1 MIYVKTKRQVTTSRD
16 LGLGITATPRDEDV
30 SRCSLPWREATSP
43 FREVDVTTKAHQRHE
58 GSPYSPFET
67 TPRRR
72 FSTTSGRPWGGL
84 QTLTNF
90 SGGNHKGRFLSE
102 RLLPPRS
109 LQPPRVTRTMG
120 KSSRLAQITNSLG
133 AKKGK
138 EWIYNLIGQLL
149 SNALKSLGD
158 LRFGVEE

>member
-1 MIYVKTKRQVTTSRD
+1 MYPDVHFLGGKLVT
-16 LGLGITATPRDEDV
+16 I
-30 SRCSLPWREATSP
+30 
-43 FREVDVTTKAHQRHE
+43 REVDVTMKAHQRHE

-90 SGGNHKGRFLSE
+90 SGGNHNSRFLAGA
-102 RLLPPRS
+102 LLPPRS

-120 KSSRLAQITNSLG
+120 KSSKLAQITNSFS
-133 AKKGK
+133 AKKEK
-138 EWIYNLIGQLL
+138 EWIYHLIGQLL

>member
-1 MIYVKTKRQVTTSRD
+1 MYPDVHFLGGKLVT
-16 LGLGITATPRDEDV
+16 V
-30 SRCSLPWREATSP
+30 
-43 FREVDVTTKAHQRHE
+43 REVDVTTKAHQRHE

-109 LQPPRVTRTMG
+109 LQPPRVTRMMG
-120 KSSRLAQITNSLG
+120 KAQDL
-133 AKKGK
+133 
-138 EWIYNLIGQLL
+138 LL
-149 SNALKSLGD
+149 SQIPLVQRRGRSGSITWSDNFSQMLSNPLGI
-158 LRFGVEE
+158 

>member
-1 MIYVKTKRQVTTSRD
+1 MFTSLEGSYVTV
-16 LGLGITATPRDEDV
+16 
-30 SRCSLPWREATSP
+30 
-43 FREVDVTTKAHQRHE
+43 REVDVTTKAHQRHE

-90 SGGNHKGRFLSE
+90 PGGNHNGRFLSE

-109 LQPPRVTRTMG
+109 LQPPRVTRSKG
-120 KSSRLAQITNSLG
+120 KSSRLAQLTICFG
-133 AKKGK
+133 HKKEREK
-138 EWIYNLIGQLL
+138 IFLLIGTTLRNSQE
-149 SNALKSLGD
+149 SNRDLG
-158 LRFGVEE
+158 FSV

>member
-1 MIYVKTKRQVTTSRD
+1 MYANVHFLGGKLVT
-16 LGLGITATPRDEDV
+16 V
-30 SRCSLPWREATSP
+30 
-43 FREVDVTTKAHQRHE
+43 REVDITTKAHQRHE

-67 TPRRR
+67 TPWRR

-109 LQPPRVTRTMG
+109 LQPPRVTRSKG
-120 KSSRLAQITNSLG
+120 KSSRLAQITNSFG

-138 EWIYNLIGQLL
+138 EWIYHLIGQLL

-158 LRFGVEE
+158 LGFGVGNQERE

>member
-1 MIYVKTKRQVTTSRD
+1 MFTSLEGSYVTV
-16 LGLGITATPRDEDV
+16 
-30 SRCSLPWREATSP
+30 
-43 FREVDVTTKAHQRHE
+43 REVDVTTKAHQRHE

-109 LQPPRVTRTMG
+109 LQPPRVTRTMR
-120 KSSRLAQITNSLG
+120 KISRLAQIMNSFG

-138 EWIYNLIGQLL
+138 RWIYHLIEQLL
-149 SNALKSLGD
+149 FKALKSLGD
-158 LRFGVEE
+158 LRFGVEG

>member
-1 MIYVKTKRQVTTSRD
+1 MYPDVHFLGGKLVT
-16 LGLGITATPRDEDV
+16 V
-30 SRCSLPWREATSP
+30 
-43 FREVDVTTKAHQRHE
+43 REVDVTTKAHQRHE

-90 SGGNHKGRFLSE
+90 SGGNHNGRFLSE

-120 KSSRLAQITNSLG
+120 KSSRLAQITNSFG

-138 EWIYNLIGQLL
+138 EWIYHLIGELL
-149 SNALKSLGD
+149 SNVPKSLGD
-158 LRFGVEE
+158 LGFGVGC

>member
-1 MIYVKTKRQVTTSRD
+1 MFTS
-16 LGLGITATPRDEDV
+16 LEGSYATV
-30 SRCSLPWREATSP
+30 
-43 FREVDVTTKAHQRHE
+43 REVDVTTKAHQRHE

-90 SGGNHKGRFLSE
+90 SEGNHKVRFLSE
-102 RLLPPRS
+102 WLLPLRS
-109 LQPPRVTRTMG
+109 LQPPRVKRTME
-120 KSSRLAQITNSLG
+120 SSKLAQVTNSFG

-138 EWIYNLIGQLL
+138 KWIYHLIGELL
-149 SNALKSLGD
+149 SNAPRTLGN
-158 LRFGVEE
+158 LGFGVDEWEREWGVFLIGLKWMVNLIPWKGKVYI

>member
-1 MIYVKTKRQVTTSRD
+1 MPMFTS
-16 LGLGITATPRDEDV
+16 LEGSYIIV
-30 SRCSLPWREATSP
+30 REM
-43 FREVDVTTKAHQRHE
+43 DVTTKAHQRHE

-72 FSTTSGRPWGGL
+72 FSTTSGRPWVGL
-84 QTLTNF
+84 QTLTNL

-109 LQPPRVTRTMG
+109 LQPPRVIRTMG
-120 KSSRLAQITNSLG
+120 KSSRLAQITNSFG

-138 EWIYNLIGQLL
+138 EWIYHLIGELL
-149 SNALKSLGD
+149 SNAPRTLGN
-158 LRFGVEE
+158 LRFGVDK

>member
-1 MIYVKTKRQVTTSRD
+1 MYADVHFLGGKLVT
-16 LGLGITATPRDEDV
+16 V
-30 SRCSLPWREATSP
+30 
-43 FREVDVTTKAHQRHE
+43 REVDVTTKAHQCHE

-90 SGGNHKGRFLSE
+90 FEGNHKGRFLSE

-120 KSSRLAQITNSLG
+120 KSSKLAQTSICFG
-133 AKKGK
+133 QKKGRK
-138 EWIYNLIGQLL
+138 KIFLLIGTTLL
-149 SNALKSLGD
+149 NSQETRRDLG
-158 LRFGVEE
+158 FSV

>member
-1 MIYVKTKRQVTTSRD
+1 MYPDVHFLGGKLVT
-16 LGLGITATPRDEDV
+16 V
-30 SRCSLPWREATSP
+30 
-43 FREVDVTTKAHQRHE
+43 REVDVTTKAHQRHE
-58 GSPYSPFET
+58 GSPYSLFEI

-72 FSTTSGRPWGGL
+72 FSTTSGRPCGGL

-90 SGGNHKGRFLSE
+90 SEGNHNGRFLSE
-102 RLLPPRS
+102 RFLPPRS

-120 KSSRLAQITNSLG
+120 KSSRLAQITNSFG
-133 AKKGK
+133 AKKRK
-138 EWIYNLIGQLL
+138 EWIYHLIGQFA

>member
-1 MIYVKTKRQVTTSRD
+1 MYPDVHFLGGKLVT
-16 LGLGITATPRDEDV
+16 V
-30 SRCSLPWREATSP
+30 
-43 FREVDVTTKAHQRHE
+43 REVDVTTKAHQRHE

-90 SGGNHKGRFLSE
+90 SEGNHKGRFLSE
-102 RLLPPRS
+102 RLIPPRS

-120 KSSRLAQITNSLG
+120 KDQDLLKSQIPLVQRRGRSGSITWSDNFS
-133 AKKGK
+133 
-138 EWIYNLIGQLL
+138 QML
-149 SNALKSLGD
+149 SNPLGI
-158 LRFGVEE
+158 

>member
-1 MIYVKTKRQVTTSRD
+1 MPMFTSLEGSYVTV
-16 LGLGITATPRDEDV
+16 
-30 SRCSLPWREATSP
+30 
-43 FREVDVTTKAHQRHE
+43 REVDVTTKAHQRHE

-120 KSSRLAQITNSLG
+120 KCSKLAQVTNSFG

-138 EWIYNLIGQLL
+138 KWIYHLIGELL
-149 SNALKSLGD
+149 SNAPRTLGN
-158 LRFGVEE
+158 LGFGVDE